1 MFLTH
6 KNSLTDNEFEVLS
19 QYNNEYIL
27 LNGSQWE
34 LISNICPHQRS
45 LISVKSGSGNR
56 VCPYH
61 NWSFTASG
69 LPLTSGRT
77 EHYCKNQNPLQTLP
91 AYVWNSLVFSHPVDF
106 EVPVDFSNLTLME
119 KRIDVV
125 KSSNINI
132 MDLFLDVDHIP
143 TLHAG
148 VYDKI
153 GITDFSDI
161 KWKYYNNGSTQ
172 LVYDKNGLSAAWIA
186 VYPYTMIEWQR
197 GSLFV
202 TVAIENQNK
211 EHSNVHVFK
220 YTSGN
225 ENWSLNNSVWETAWF
240 QDRTQAELI
249 NKVNFENLEIQKLH
263 YRNYLNQW
271 N

>member
-1 MFLTH
+1 
-6 KNSLTDNEFEVLS
+6 
-19 QYNNEYIL
+19 
-27 LNGSQWE
+27 
-34 LISNICPHQRS
+34 
-45 LISVKSGSGNR
+45 
-56 VCPYH
+56 
-61 NWSFTASG
+61 
-69 LPLTSGRT
+69 
-77 EHYCKNQNPLQTLP
+77 LP